1 MEHTLSNLGLVNSL
15 KDFEAKFIQQIIRA
29 EVHLLSMFAAYVC
42 IGVCVIV
49 LFFSSGVFRT
59 KYSTRRHKYSNIT
72 IILPFVIA

>member
-49 LFFSSGVFRT
+49 LFFPLVF
-59 KYSTRRHKYSNIT
+59 SVLNIT
-72 IILPFVIA
+72 QEDINTAI